1 MSIFSIL
8 GSWTPRHQ
16 SVLSSGA
23 QGTWA
28 LCQDHSLVNAAKWSL
43 SRCLGQV
50 HGRFIGC
57 WVTGSLCSLV
67 SQSLSQRGSH
77 RVFLMLLPCSLDRM
91 PVMAR
96 CRMPRA
102 LRYRSCPLF
111 QRCSPGFIEKLM
123 ATGGRDSSQ
132 GKIWASRRPLAT
144 SSRSKECGSTIYV
157 EGQRGS
163 SLYLATITLSSLKK
177 FLHAFTNILKNYRTF
192 NIGISSERRLHG

>member
-1 MSIFSIL
+1 MGALPRSFSGECCQVVTEQVSRT
-8 GSWTPRHQ
+8 GSR
-16 SVLSSGA
+16 
-23 QGTWA
+23 
-28 LCQDHSLVNAAKWSL
+28 
-43 SRCLGQV
+43 QV
-50 HGRFIGC
+50 HRLLGDRL
-57 WVTGSLCSLV
+57 TMLTRV
-67 SQSLSQRGSH
+67 SESEPTRLPSS
-77 RVFLMLLPCSLDRM
+77 FLMLLPCSLDRM